1 MQNKLKAHTMEN
13 KKPSSEILIYE
24 GNDGE
29 SLFGHNQNHSK
40 KVEKKVLKENW

>member
-1 MQNKLKAHTMEN
+1 MEN

-29 SLFGHNQNHSK
+29 THIEVRFEGETIWLTIEQIAELFNR
-40 KVEKKVLKENW
+40 